1 MQAHTIMGPCVYDV
15 SFMVI
20 RLIDDTQAFCLQC
33 QASQLYTYFIYE
45 EGEKLKLCCS
55 ALWGRVI

>member
-55 ALWGRVI
+55 AL